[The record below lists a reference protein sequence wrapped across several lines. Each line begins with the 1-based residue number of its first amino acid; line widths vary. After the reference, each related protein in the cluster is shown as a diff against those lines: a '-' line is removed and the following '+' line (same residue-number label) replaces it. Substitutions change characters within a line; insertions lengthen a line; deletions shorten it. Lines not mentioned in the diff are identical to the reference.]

1 MNFGYSFNELQIASE
16 HLIVMVSKVNLCYQN
31 FNMRSSTIYTL
42 VADSEGNLLVIF
54 SYFGL

>member
-1 MNFGYSFNELQIASE
+1 MSYKLPVNI
-16 HLIVMVSKVNLCYQN
+16 LIVMVSKVNLCYQN